1 MTNAPPPPTSAA
13 QSART
18 ILTRLHEVM
27 PSRTNAQSKLNQV
40 VHIIG
45 ECLNSEVCSIYLLR
59 DGALELYATRGLKQ
73 EAVHVTRLG
82 LGEGLVGTIA
92 DHIETLNLDEAAAHP
107 DFSYRPETGEE
118 LFHSFAGVPIIQ
130 HERAVGV
137 LCVQHSESR
146 RYDEIEIEALQ
157 TVAMVLSE
165 LIANADLVDSAA
177 QSKASSTDQSSM
189 RLSGQ
194 KLVDGMGAGVAV
206 FHQPRITIEH
216 TVADDIEA
224 ERHRVYAAFDKMRE
238 QIDRMASQTDFG
250 AAGEHDEVLETYK
263 MFAYDEGWSRRINE
277 AIDSGL
283 TAEAAIERVQQ
294 RTRMRMR
301 QIDDP
306 LLRDRMHDLED
317 LSNRLIRIV
326 SGQMGTAARMGL
338 RQDSILIARNLGPA
352 ELLEYDRRRL
362 KGVVLEEGSPTAHV
376 IIVARAMDI
385 PVLGRVKNVRTS
397 IRDGDLMLLDANNGT
412 LDIRPPQIAQDAFHA
427 KLQTSQKRRA
437 SLATLRDMPAV
448 TKDGVPI
455 ELMINAG
462 LREDVTALDLTG
474 AAGIGLF
481 RTEFQFLVSATLPQ
495 RERQQRLYRDV
506 LDAAGDR
513 PVVFRTVDIGGD
525 KPLPYM
531 NLRDEAVAEE
541 NPAMGWRALRLSLDR
556 EGLLKVQARALLE
569 GAAGRTLN
577 VMFPMVSEPWE
588 YEEARNLFISQ
599 RAWLKERGKKLPNA
613 VRYGAMLEVPGLVE
627 TLDLMVPH
635 LDFLSIGTND
645 LTQFLFAADR
655 AHPRLAERYDWLSP
669 IVMRYINRVVQ
680 ICDGNRVT
688 LGVCGEMGG
697 RPLEAMALL
706 GLGIKRLSI
715 TPAGVGPVKAMIRS
729 LDLGA
734 LRADMPAILNAP
746 TSNPRGQY
754 QSWAERHGVDLG
766 ITA

>member
-1 MTNAPPPPTSAA
+1 MTNAPPPPTTAA

-27 PSRTNAQSKLNQV
+27 AARTNAQSKLNQV
-40 VHIIG
+40 VGIIG
-45 ECLNSEVCSIYLLR
+45 ECLDSEVCSIYLLR
-59 DGALELYATRGLKQ
+59 DGTLELYATRGLKQ
-73 EAVHVTRLG
+73 EAVHVTRLA
-82 LGEGLVGTIA
+82 LGEGLVGMIA
-92 DHIETLNLDEAAAHP
+92 EQIETLNLDEAAAHP

-118 LFHSFAGVPIIQ
+118 LFHSFAGVPIIRREQ
-130 HERAVGV
+130 AVGV
-137 LCVQHSESR
+137 LCVQHAEPR
-146 RYDEIEIEALQ
+146 RYEEIEIETLQ

-165 LIANADLVDSAA
+165 LISNADLVDTTARIDAA
-177 QSKASSTDQSSM
+177 AADQSAQ
-189 RLSGQ
+189 RLTGQ
-194 KLVDGMGAGVAV
+194 KLVDGMGAGIAV

-216 TVADDIEA
+216 TVADDTEA

-238 QIDRMASQTDFG
+238 QIDRMTSQAEFG
-250 AAGEHDEVLETYK
+250 IGGEQEEVLETYK

-326 SGQMGTAARMGL
+326 SGQMGTAAQMGL

-362 KGVVLEEGSPTAHV
+362 KGVVLEEGSLTAHV
-376 IIVARAMDI
+376 IIVARAMGV
-385 PVLGRVKNVRTS
+385 PVIGRVRDVRTS
-397 IRDGDLMLLDANNGT
+397 IREGDLLLLDAGSGT
-412 LDIRPPQIAQDAFHA
+412 VQVRPTQAVQDAFDG
-427 KLQTSQKRRA
+427 KLEISQKRRA
-437 SLATLRDMPAV
+437 GLAALRDLPAI
-448 TKDGVPI
+448 TKDGVSI

-462 LREDVTALDLTG
+462 LREDIAALDLTG
-474 AAGIGLF
+474 ARGIGLF

-513 PVVFRTVDIGGD
+513 PVIFRTVDIGGD
-525 KPLPYM
+525 KALPYM
-531 NLRDEAVAEE
+531 NMEDSAQEE
-541 NPAMGWRALRLSLDR
+541 NPAMGWRALRLALER
-556 EGLLKVQARALLE
+556 EGLLKVQARALME
-569 GAAGRTLN
+569 AAAGRTLN

-588 YEEARNLFISQ
+588 YEAARDLFVKQ
-599 RAWLKERGKKLPNA
+599 RAWLAKHNKKLPVA
-613 VRYGAMLEVPGLVE
+613 IRYGAMLEVPGLVE
-627 TLDLMVPH
+627 TLDLMLPH

-669 IVMRYINRVVQ
+669 TVMRYLARVVKIVSGSKVQ
-680 ICDGNRVT
+680 

-706 GLGIKRLSI
+706 GLGIERLSI

-734 LRADMPAILNAP
+734 LRADIGAILAQP
-746 TSNPRGQY
+746 AANPRGQY
-754 QSWAERHGVDLG
+754 LDWAQKHKVDLG
-766 ITA
+766 D

>member
-1 MTNAPPPPTSAA
+1 MTNAPPPPSSAA

-27 PSRTNAQSKLNQV
+27 ASRSNAQGKLNQV
-40 VHIIG
+40 VGIIG
-45 ECLNSEVCSIYLLR
+45 ECLDSEVCSIYLLR

-82 LGEGLVGTIA
+82 LGEGLVGMIA
-92 DHIETLNLDEAAAHP
+92 DQIETLNLDEAAAHP

-118 LFHSFAGVPIIQ
+118 LFHSFAGVPIIRR
-130 HERAVGV
+130 ERAVGV
-137 LCVQHSESR
+137 LCVQHSDPR
-146 RYDEIEIEALQ
+146 RYDDIEIETLQ

-165 LIANADLVDSAA
+165 LIANADLVDTAA
-177 QSKASSTDQSSM
+177 RTDAAAADQSAQ
-189 RLSGQ
+189 RLNGQ

-216 TVADDIEA
+216 TVADDTEA

-238 QIDRMASQTDFG
+238 QIDRMASSADFG
-250 AAGEHDEVLETYK
+250 VGGEHEEVIETYK

-326 SGQMGTAARMGL
+326 SGQMGTAAQMGL

-362 KGVVLEEGSPTAHV
+362 KGVVLEEGSLTAHV
-376 IIVARAMDI
+376 IIVARAMGV
-385 PVLGRVKNVRTS
+385 PVVGRVNDVRAS
-397 IRDGDLMLLDANNGT
+397 IREGDLLLLDATAGQ
-412 LDIRPPQIAQDAFHA
+412 LHVRPTQAVQDAFDA
-427 KLQTSQKRRA
+427 KLEISQKRRA
-437 SLATLRDMPAV
+437 NLASLRDLPAV

-462 LREDVTALDLTG
+462 LREDVAALDLTG
-474 AAGIGLF
+474 ARGIGLF
-481 RTEFQFLVSATLPQ
+481 RTEFQFLVSATLPS
-495 RERQQRLYRDV
+495 RDRQQRLYRDV

-513 PVVFRTVDIGGD
+513 PVIFRTVDIGGD
-525 KPLPYM
+525 KALPYM
-531 NLRDEAVAEE
+531 NVEGSAQEE
-541 NPAMGWRALRLSLDR
+541 NPAMGWRALRLALER
-556 EGLLKVQARALLE
+556 EGLLKVQARALME
-569 GAAGRTLN
+569 AAAGRTLN

-588 YEEARNLFISQ
+588 YEAARNLFVGQ
-599 RAWLKERGKKLPNA
+599 RAWLASHNKKLPVA
-613 VRYGAMLEVPGLVE
+613 IRYGAMLEVPGLVE
-627 TLDLMVPH
+627 TLDLMLPH

-669 IVMRYINRVVQ
+669 TVMRYLARVVR
-680 ICDGNRVT
+680 IVSGSKVA

-697 RPLEAMALL
+697 RPLEAMALA
-706 GLGIKRLSI
+706 GLGYRSLSLS
-715 TPAGVGPVKAMIRS
+715 PAAMGPVKSMLLD
-729 LDLGA
+729 LDLGRFSA
-734 LRADMPAILNAP
+734 LLDELIDQ
-746 TSNPRGQY
+746 PRQGSSIRQRLRDF
-754 QSWAERHGVDLG
+754 AEAEGVSL
-766 ITA
+766 